1 MSWFAGTRH
10 FFAAAPDQI
19 GPGRLILVVGP
30 SGAGKDTLISG
41 ARAEC
46 AHDSTVVFPRRVIT
60 RAATACEDH
69 DTVSDQMFRRAVAA
83 GAFALWWE
91 AHGLCYGIPGSI
103 DADVRLGK
111 TVVCNVS
118 RTMVEPARRSYASVA
133 VVHVTAP
140 RHLLEAR
147 LAARDRRS
155 DGNLAERVTRIAT
168 ADQDV
173 QPDVVIH
180 NVGEPGAGIRRLVNV
195 IRHDIVFAVY

>member
-46 AHDSTVVFPRRVIT
+46 AYDSTVVFPRRVIT
-60 RAATACEDH
+60 RAATAFEDH

-83 GAFALWWE
+83 AAFALWWE

-118 RTMVEPARRSYASVA
+118 RTMVEPARKSYASVA

-155 DGNLAERVTRIAT
+155 DGNLAERVTRVAT

-173 QPDVVIH
+173 RPDVVIH